1 MDDKE
6 KNLINSENLNSQNN
20 VGSFP
25 LHNNTFVNSTDKS
38 DINNRINNTK
48 GRNLQNNM
56 ESRETSNTS
65 LGTDSLEK
73 KDKLDKGSLGKNA
86 LNSAGNALLNKASE
100 DDGIVGDTAKGI
112 RAVNKS
118 VKATKTSVKA
128 IKALITLL
136 SGPVGWVL
144 GIFAGVMLLIFLI
157 VIVYH
162 TIISSLS
169 MKFNLTGKDSYEV
182 FKEKYEEA
190 MSRGDIDS
198 LYESADGIDCGE
210 RSFFTKIK
218 NFFGVYQIEN
228 PTELCLYVKKTLE
241 EKETLPGITTLSP
254 GYFLSSL
261 YYAYDTQNVKENGE
275 LFIKVPDA
283 SGLESDDK
291 NYVAPTDLDAIST
304 LFVTKIYEKEDLD
317 KLIDEYILKY
327 DLEDGYGLTPYK
339 LVIDYDEEGNE
350 IGRHCDA
357 FSAPINYQT
366 SESKF
371 NLYLRYGENISE
383 SYQKDNNIIRT
394 YELTSSECYD
404 NIGVAKPSL
413 AKYDVKLDLT
423 SEEEKIPSIDGYT
436 YEDGFIYDTYPR
448 YKAEYNLDGVKPA
461 FDYKVARDIE
471 NIMDSRVSSRQD
483 YINYL
488 LGYPNTVKT
497 NLALYSENCTYTV
510 GNRDVSNLK
519 VRLIHKKNSALPDV
533 EVNAAVPNQELID
546 FEKYVLG
553 VVYAENGG
561 APDEAMKAQA
571 IAARTYAFNRGTIK
585 EENGEVVLEISSS
598 TWDQTYCDPDKGCDI
613 CTSVLDQSV
622 QTVMTKGT
630 VPEGASCTHWKGPLE
645 NDSRI
650 RKAVKAVS
658 GIILTDTSGNPAGVG
673 YTSTTQNSWNSLANQ
688 GSDYVELIRSSYG
701 GEYILSNPS
710 CSFASGDWDKWRQS
724 SSEWGSIMLSTKNM
738 SSVGCFITAHAKA
751 IAKSGAQVKVANF
764 NPGTFVNTIK
774 ANGCLDGNNLVSA
787 CALKSVLV
795 NDYERKSSALS
806 GSLEN
811 KANVIA
817 GYINNGYEVILR
829 VKSPDPRQHW
839 VLVTG
844 VSGSTIY
851 MSDTASDANIVVPF
865 YNANE
870 VVYMIAYKFDI

>member
-1 MDDKE
+1 
-6 KNLINSENLNSQNN
+6 
-20 VGSFP
+20 
-25 LHNNTFVNSTDKS
+25 
-38 DINNRINNTK
+38 
-48 GRNLQNNM
+48 
-56 ESRETSNTS
+56 
-65 LGTDSLEK
+65 
-73 KDKLDKGSLGKNA
+73 
-86 LNSAGNALLNKASE
+86 
-100 DDGIVGDTAKGI
+100 
-112 RAVNKS
+112 
-118 VKATKTSVKA
+118 
-128 IKALITLL
+128 
-136 SGPVGWVL
+136 
-144 GIFAGVMLLIFLI
+144 
-157 VIVYH
+157 
-162 TIISSLS
+162 
-169 MKFNLTGKDSYEV
+169 
-182 FKEKYEEA
+182 
-190 MSRGDIDS
+190 
-198 LYESADGIDCGE
+198 
-210 RSFFTKIK
+210 
-218 NFFGVYQIEN
+218 
-228 PTELCLYVKKTLE
+228 
-241 EKETLPGITTLSP
+241 
-254 GYFLSSL
+254 
-261 YYAYDTQNVKENGE
+261 
-275 LFIKVPDA
+275 
-283 SGLESDDK
+283 
-291 NYVAPTDLDAIST
+291 
-304 LFVTKIYEKEDLD
+304 
-317 KLIDEYILKY
+317 
-327 DLEDGYGLTPYK
+327 
-339 LVIDYDEEGNE
+339 
-350 IGRHCDA
+350 
-357 FSAPINYQT
+357 
-366 SESKF
+366 
-371 NLYLRYGENISE
+371 
-383 SYQKDNNIIRT
+383 
-394 YELTSSECYD
+394 
-404 NIGVAKPSL
+404 
-413 AKYDVKLDLT
+413 
-423 SEEEKIPSIDGYT
+423 
-436 YEDGFIYDTYPR
+436 
-448 YKAEYNLDGVKPA
+448 
-461 FDYKVARDIE
+461 
-471 NIMDSRVSSRQD
+471 MDSRVSSRQD

-497 NLALYSENCTYTV
+497 NLALYSGNCTYTV

-585 EENGEVVLEISSS
+585 EDNGEVVLEISSS

-613 CTSVLDQSV
+613 CTSALDQSV

-870 VVYMIAYKFDI
+870 VVYMIAYRFDI